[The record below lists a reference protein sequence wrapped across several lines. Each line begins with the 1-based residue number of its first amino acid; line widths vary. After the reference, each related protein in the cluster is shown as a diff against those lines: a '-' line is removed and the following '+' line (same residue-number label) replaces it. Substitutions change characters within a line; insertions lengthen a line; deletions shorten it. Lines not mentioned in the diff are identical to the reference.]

1 MSPKKLHTA
10 PRKRISHASGCAGN
24 KPALPAG
31 QPCAITILPPVKPS
45 LSEIECA
52 SCTVIDAQKHE
63 AQKIEAQRNA
73 VPENEVLKENESEEV
88 SNGPHQNQASA
99 NHGAPEKAINPVYSP
114 TLEDFVRM
122 AWTHLEPVSP
132 LVWNWHLDLI
142 CDYLTLIRSNGFK
155 PTCGKE
161 LEGIIF
167 NVPPRTMKSLL
178 ISVFFP
184 IWVWTVDPARRFM
197 FVSYSEKLSTQHSVY
212 RRSLIESE
220 WYQERWGKVFRLSRD
235 QNVKS
240 HYENSRRG
248 TMFSTGMQAT
258 ATGMGG
264 DILIFDDP
272 LNPEQAISQA
282 EREAV
287 NVRFDTTFRS
297 RINDPATGIKII
309 IMQRL
314 HELDL
319 TGHVL
324 ARESPRWEHVSL
336 PAIAQ
341 KDKDWKF
348 PISKKTVT
356 QKAGDLLWP
365 QRLTESFL
373 ASQRVG
379 MGSWAFN
386 GQYQQ
391 TPAPL
396 DGGIIKRAWV
406 RFYRELPA
414 HFDFMVQ
421 SWDCTFSG
429 GSDNDFVAG
438 QVWGRSGGKYYMLPY
453 RAYERLDFGP
463 TMAAIKS
470 AHAKFPSAHAVL
482 IEDKANGPAI
492 ISELQKEIPGVV
504 AVNPEGGKIAR
515 AQATAPLWEAGS
527 IELPD
532 PQIFGTT
539 WMEDYLHNIC
549 AFPKAA
555 HDDDMDATSQALIYM
570 RSRLGG
576 GIVDF
581 YRQQASMAANAGAIT
596 AAIAGGQGKLPGTGN
611 HSGTRSYSG
620 TRNYSETRRA
630 ALQRSSGDHVAMT
643 DDNVLP
649 HDIIEAVTQGS
660 QIHCNARQYPEIR
673 AALLNAISS
682 PTGPSDEMC
691 TLFINN
697 EIQRLDL
704 LFEQDYR

>member
-1 MSPKKLHTA
+1 MKKSS
-10 PRKRISHASGCAGN
+10 RGKRDQSAAKDVHQLPAIIGGSSQ
-24 KPALPAG
+24 ALPVTDLQISIDSQTSVSGG
-31 QPCAITILPPVKPS
+31 QSFESHT
-45 LSEIECA
+45 
-52 SCTVIDAQKHE
+52 TAQ
-63 AQKIEAQRNA
+63 
-73 VPENEVLKENESEEV
+73 
-88 SNGPHQNQASA
+88 
-99 NHGAPEKAINPVYSP
+99 PEKAKSEQSIS
-114 TLEDFVRM
+114 LQQFVRE
-122 AWTHLEPVSP
+122 AWSLLEPVST
-132 LVWNWHLDLI
+132 LIWNWHLDFI
-142 CDYLTLIRSNGFK
+142 CDYLTLIKEGKFKNRSK
-155 PTCGKE
+155 DPSS
-161 LEGIIF
+161 LQPEGIIF

-178 ISVFFP
+178 ITVFFP
-184 IWVWTVDPARRFM
+184 IWVWTTDPARRFM

-220 WYQERWGKVFRLSRD
+220 WYQRNWGHVFSLSRD

-240 HYENSRRG
+240 HYENSKRG

-272 LNPEQAISQA
+272 LNPEQAISQL

-297 RINDPATGIKII
+297 RINDPVTGVKII

-319 TGHVL
+319 TEHVL
-324 ARESPRWEHVSL
+324 ARESSRWEHVSL
-336 PAIAQ
+336 PAIAPE
-341 KDKDWKF
+341 DKTWTF
-348 PISKKTVT
+348 PQPNQEFDPESGQTTVQTQT

-365 QRLTESFL
+365 ERLPQSFL
-373 ASQRVG
+373 DGQRIG

-391 TPAPL
+391 SPVPL

-453 RAYERLDFGP
+453 RTYERLDFGP

-470 AHAKFPSAHAVL
+470 CHAKFPRAHAIL

-527 IELPD
+527 IELLD
-532 PQIFGTT
+532 PQIFGAH

-581 YRQQASMAANAGAIT
+581 YRQQAAGEAQPSGESRKRIARPST
-596 AAIAGGQGKLPGTGN
+596 ALAVT
-611 HSGTRSYSG
+611 
-620 TRNYSETRRA
+620 EEA
-630 ALQRSSGDHVAMT
+630 ALSQTALAR
-643 DDNVLP
+643 NV
-649 HDIIEAVTQGS
+649 IEAVTQGS
-660 QIHCNARQYPEIR
+660 QIQCHAKQYPEIR
-673 AALLNAISS
+673 VSLLSAAGLSKDSCSAEESQKGSGAPHESQSLL
-682 PTGPSDEMC
+682 
-691 TLFINN
+691 INQ
-697 EIQRLDL
+697 EINRLDL
-704 LFEQDYR
+704 LFGYRE